1 MKLAHLAD
9 LHLGFRQFDRQ
20 TPRGTNQR
28 EADVA
33 EVFRRAVDDLLEQF
47 REFHRSPDQSS
58 RAKLRQAYDLLLL
71 KVLALLQDGDPGL
84 ARDVSS
90 SREALWSILVDPD
103 KFKNL

>member
-1 MKLAHLAD
+1 M
-9 LHLGFRQFDRQ
+9 
-20 TPRGTNQR
+20 
-28 EADVA
+28 
-33 EVFRRAVDDLLEQF
+33 DDLLEQF
-47 REFHRSPDQSS
+47 REFHRSTDQSS

-71 KVLALLQDGDPGL
+71 KVLSLLQDGDPGL